1 MKKCLVLLAMIMFI
15 APTFIFSNLITFKIG
30 YFLPRAQGGKDS
42 LWTIEFDNM
51 SFTKS
56 NFSDTV
62 YGFAYEYFVT
72 PQLSLVLSVDGY
84 SKTKVGYYR
93 DYIGFSFKEGDF
105 AFPEKIYG
113 NSQDAF
119 SIEHSFA
126 VSITPFQLSLK
137 LTPLGRRTR
146 LIPYVGGGI
155 GAYLWNVRLRG
166 DTIDFNDA
174 WIYTDADPAIG
185 DVEVYKIKQSDLD
198 ERREKVR
205 FSFGYHAFAGL
216 MFPVGNRLTIDGQFK
231 YNSLKVTL
239 EAFKDF
245 EDFDLSG
252 YQLTIG
258 LNYWF

>member
-1 MKKCLVLLAMIMFI
+1 MKKCLVLLAMIIFI
-15 APTFIFSNLITFKIG
+15 APTFVFSNLITFKIG
-30 YFLPRAQGGKDS
+30 YFFPRAQGGKDS

-51 SFTKS
+51 SYTKS
-56 NFSDTV
+56 NFRDTV
-62 YGFAYEYFVT
+62 YGFAYEYFVA
-72 PQLSLVLSVDGY
+72 PELSLVLSVDTY
-84 SKTKVGYYR
+84 SKTKLGYYK
-93 DYIGFSFKEGDF
+93 DYVGFEFQEGVF

-113 NSQDAF
+113 NSQNAF

-126 VSITPFQLSLK
+126 VSLTPFQLSLK

-146 LIPYVGGGI
+146 LIPYVGGGV

-166 DTIDFNDA
+166 DAIDFSDV
-174 WIYTDADPAIG
+174 WEYTDLDPAIG
-185 DVEVYKIKQSDLD
+185 KVEVYKINQADLD
-198 ERREKVR
+198 ERRGNTK

-216 MFPVGNRLTIDGQFK
+216 MFPVGNRLTIDGQVK
-231 YNSLKVTL
+231 YSILKVKL
-239 EAFKDF
+239 ERFEGF

>member
-1 MKKCLVLLAMIMFI
+1 MKKCLVLLAMIIFI
-15 APTFIFSNLITFKIG
+15 APTFVFSNLITFKIG
-30 YFLPRAQGGKDS
+30 YFFPRAQGGKDS

-51 SFTKS
+51 SYTKS
-56 NFSDTV
+56 NFRDTV
-62 YGFAYEYFVT
+62 YGFAYEYFAA
-72 PQLSLVLSVDGY
+72 PQLSLVLSVEGY
-84 SKTKVGYYR
+84 GKTKVGYYK

-105 AFPEKIYG
+105 AFPEKYYG
-113 NSQDAF
+113 DSKDAF

-146 LIPYVGGGI
+146 LIPYVGGGA
-155 GAYLWNVRLRG
+155 GFYLWNVRLRG

-174 WIYTDADPAIG
+174 WIYTDPNLG
-185 DVEVYKIKQSDLD
+185 DVEVYKIKQADLD
-198 ERREKVR
+198 ERRDNTK
-205 FSFGYHAFAGL
+205 FSVGYHAFGGF
-216 MFPVGNRLTIDGQFK
+216 MFPVGNRLTIDGQIK
-231 YNSLKVTL
+231 YSFLKVKL
-239 EAFKDF
+239 ERFEGF